1 MKQIGMKRIKFNALL
16 ILMISIVA
24 MACKPDEPGWEV
36 TIRGKV
42 RFPLSGQ
49 ISIQEIKSDGSG
61 EIDTIK
67 LRSDSTFEKKLRI
80 TEPGYYQLNFY
91 DRQRVPFILDKSDL
105 EIMADGNDPGAIAE
119 IKGSPDHDLIKE
131 VQNVMMRSQGSPA
144 IQRLEAEFSTASA
157 NQDTQRISELQDA
170 YMELLNKGYDQVAAM
185 LKDQPASLGLLNL
198 LQQNNLLDKDRYF
211 DLYLS
216 SAEKFKKE
224 WPDSHYSK
232 DFTKQVEKMKVTAM
246 GQIAPEI
253 ELPNPEGQL
262 VKLSSLRGKYV
273 LIDFWAKW
281 CGPCRRENPNVV
293 KAYHK
298 FKDKGFEVF
307 GVSLD
312 RTKEDWVKAIAE
324 DGLVWTQVSD
334 LKYFE
339 SQAAKDYNINAI
351 PFSVLIDQQG
361 KIIAKDLR
369 GAALEKKL
377 AEVMGDN

>member
-224 WPDSHYSK
+224 
-232 DFTKQVEKMKVTAM
+232 
-246 GQIAPEI
+246 
-253 ELPNPEGQL
+253 
-262 VKLSSLRGKYV
+262 
-273 LIDFWAKW
+273 
-281 CGPCRRENPNVV
+281 
-293 KAYHK
+293 
-298 FKDKGFEVF
+298 
-307 GVSLD
+307 
-312 RTKEDWVKAIAE
+312 
-324 DGLVWTQVSD
+324 
-334 LKYFE
+334 
-339 SQAAKDYNINAI
+339 
-351 PFSVLIDQQG
+351 
-361 KIIAKDLR
+361 
-369 GAALEKKL
+369 
-377 AEVMGDN
+377 